1 MAKLIRIVVDTDSYA
16 GNFERELCAYV
27 TGQFGECGVGE
38 DSAKLFSEQITHLEW
53 WDKHIVKRSEGR
65 HESPCKRPATI
76 YWSQKRGGYNSVA
89 IYVKKLP
96 PEEVLIEF
104 SERVKEFCN
113 NRDLIKA
120 QLHNNEVKDPMRSA
134 LRTLMGIGGEPID
147 LATIVNK
154 DIILID
160 GIRMFEGVK
169 DEVLVSE
176 MAFHGQLS

>member
-27 TGQFGECGVGE
+27 TGQFGECSVGE
-38 DSAKLFSEQITHLEW
+38 DAVKLFSEQITHLEW
-53 WDKHIVKRSEGR
+53 WNKNIVKRSEGR
-65 HESPCKRPATI
+65 HESPCKRPVTI
-76 YWSQKRGGYNSVA
+76 YWNDKRAGYYSVA

-134 LRTLMGIGGEPID
+134 LRALMGIGGQPID
-147 LATIVNK
+147 LATVVNK
-154 DIILID
+154 EIILID
-160 GIRMFEGVK
+160 GIRIFEGVK

-176 MAFHGQLS
+176 MSFHGQVS